1 MEASQFE
8 AVRTFK
14 QMLSRYQRNRDLI
27 SVGAYAPG
35 HDAQLDQAIALYPK
49 IEAFLQQTMHERTDY
64 AAAIS
69 QLNALFKA

>member
-1 MEASQFE
+1 MRS
-8 AVRTFK
+8 FK

-49 IEAFLQQTMHERTDY
+49 IEAFLQQTMHERVDN
-64 AAAIS
+64 AAATS
-69 QLNALFKA
+69 QLHGLFNAG